1 MPETHKKRLFVAVVG
16 WLLLFCL
23 SGNAQQ
29 PVYRPK
35 IKVRAKSRDVK
46 FDYGKGTFT
55 CSKFLI
61 ETRRQNNND
70 VLIVDINCKDN
81 NANREIAVSNN
92 KNSNLYNIGTSL
104 WPANNPSLP
113 AVLVCEG
120 GCNPSFTTLRVGN
133 LDATV
138 RNKGIVSSFGCGPVN
153 SQGCTGRP
161 LEFKIIRQNGASAIF
176 FRVGS
181 WKRFEEARGL
191 FEDKDDPGGPRAAR
205 YAGGQASASSE
216 ITVEASN

>member
-1 MPETHKKRLFVAVVG
+1 MLEIRKEHLFVAVVI
-16 WLLLFCL
+16 WLSLFCL

-35 IKVRAKSRDVK
+35 ITVKAKSRDVK
-46 FDYGKGTFT
+46 FNYGKGTFT

-61 ETRRQNNND
+61 ETKRQNNND
-70 VLIVDINCKDN
+70 ILIVDINCKDSS
-81 NANREIAVSNN
+81 ANREISVSNN
-92 KNSNLYNIGTSL
+92 KNSGLYNIGSSL

-120 GCNPSFTTLRVGN
+120 GCNPSFTALRIGN
-133 LDATV
+133 LDATA
-138 RNKGIVSSFGCGPVN
+138 RNKGIVSNFGCGTIN

-161 LEFKIIRQNGASAIF
+161 LEVKIVRQNGASAIF

-191 FEDKDDPGGPRAAR
+191 FEDKEDPGGPRAAR
-205 YAGGQASASSE
+205 YAGGQAAASGE
-216 ITVEASN
+216 LAVEASN